1 MEDKKKIC
9 EMPLPVLQE
18 TRGFKD
24 LISLKYEQEGSDEIV
39 VATYYDG
46 YQKVANVTA
55 DSETAMIIDIIKQC
69 MLRGVRHG
77 RIMQKL
83 WAGAFC
89 ISRNTGR
96 G

>member
-9 EMPLPVLQE
+9 EMLVPVLQE

-39 VATYYDG
+39 VATYYNG
-46 YQKVANVTA
+46 YQKMANVTA

-69 MLRGVRHG
+69 L
-77 RIMQKL
+77 
-83 WAGAFC
+83 
-89 ISRNTGR
+89 
-96 G
+96 